1 MEQAQAFINFEC
13 YEDSVNLLGIAKIKL
28 PDISWLTQQMQG
40 AGIAGKY
47 DAVLI
52 GLMDAMELGLDFLSV
67 TDDVVSLLAPKKHHI
82 DLRAAQQYWDTVQ
95 VEQLVQADKYVL
107 VVVPK
112 SLSGGTVGPANPAE
126 ASGKYAVYRYEAYK
140 DGKELWLLD
149 PLNYICRVGGV
160 DYLEPVRKALGK

>member
-1 MEQAQAFINFEC
+1 M
-13 YEDSVNLLGIAKIKL
+13 
-28 PDISWLTQQMQG
+28 
-40 AGIAGKY
+40 
-47 DAVLI
+47 
-52 GLMDAMELGLDFLSV
+52 
-67 TDDVVSLLAPKKHHI
+67 
-82 DLRAAQQYWDTVQ
+82 
-95 VEQLVQADKYVL
+95 
-107 VVVPK
+107 PK